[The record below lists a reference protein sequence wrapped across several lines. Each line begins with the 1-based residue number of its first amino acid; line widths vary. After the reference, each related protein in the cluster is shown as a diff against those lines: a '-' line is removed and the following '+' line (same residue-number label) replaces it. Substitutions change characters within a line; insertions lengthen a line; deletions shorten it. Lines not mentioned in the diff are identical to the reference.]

1 MPPDDLIVDPEAQTG
16 VEDRQVDDTTE
27 NQRGESGD
35 NAKTQTSAENY
46 WDPSDELWSMYLT
59 EAMKEDGQMTQNWTE
74 DTGGVLVFTGLFSAI
89 VAAFITE
96 SYKKLSPDSGD
107 QMVKLLTQLVDISA
121 GAPVVVQNS
130 PPFRAP
136 VSIVRVNVMWFLS
149 LILSLSCALLATL
162 IQEWARRYLTYAHW
176 QHRRAPRRQARIRA
190 HMFEGVENF
199 RLSQAVEAI
208 PLLLHTSVFLFFAG
222 LIDFLL
228 PINDVVAFSAL
239 GCVVVF
245 ALIYAMLTLLPSL
258 HFNCPYRTP
267 LSGITYI
274 SLQLSALNLFSIAIA
289 IEGIFHELLLEIR
302 RWSRPPDARGSQ
314 DDWPIRWRAMLE
326 DKVSTHY
333 KRLLRGQQW
342 RVELSAMEAPSSV
355 DANALHWT
363 LTTLDED
370 KKFEDFAAR
379 MPGFFDPR
387 AGAGS
392 DATSIILSL
401 MSEQSISDSILGSR
415 LRELLDTC
423 LPGSS
428 PLAEEQRKNRL
439 RVCLKSLWCCVKAYN
454 EKPEVPLASYVRA
467 IFASPEVIRWI
478 QTEKDLS
485 TRLLGRCFGALVV
498 KKLASDITSPTRTS
512 YAAIT
517 AEMACLSHILGA
529 TGEQVN
535 DWLGQD
541 GAIEL
546 ANVISLASGEL
557 KALLASGTKGVPTD
571 VVDIFAQTLSILAE
585 GIDSSLANAEVE
597 WDAGHVAQFHKIYST
612 FVNAQVPDLI
622 EMGAK
627 LRFWPQIGGS
637 RYLPQSGVGA
647 SFTDFATLL
656 KERLRTIS
664 DKLPPSSYVEKVEI
678 EIPSAELD
686 SETTP
691 SSGSPRNRA
700 GPRC

>member
-1 MPPDDLIVDPEAQTG
+1 MSPSDLHGDPEAQVD

-27 NQRGESGD
+27 KQRGD
-35 NAKTQTSAENY
+35 NTKTQASTDNY
-46 WDPSDELWSMYLT
+46 GDPSGMLWSMYLT
-59 EAMKEDGQMTQNWTE
+59 EAKKEDGQMTQNWTE

-107 QMVKLLTQLVDISA
+107 QTVALLTQLVNIST
-121 GAPVVVQNS
+121 GAPAVVQNS

-136 VSIVRVNVMWFLS
+136 ASIVRVNVMWFLS

-162 IQEWARRYLTYAHW
+162 IQQWARRYLTYGHW
-176 QHRRAPRRQARIRA
+176 QYRRAPRKQARIRT
-190 HMFEGVENF
+190 HMFEGIEKF

-208 PLLLHTSVFLFFAG
+208 PFLLHTSVFLFFAG

-245 ALIYAMLTLLPSL
+245 ALIYAILTLLPSL
-258 HFNCPYRTP
+258 HLNCPYRTP

-289 IEGIFHELLLEIR
+289 IEGMFHELLLEIR
-302 RWSRPPDARGSQ
+302 RRSRPPNVRGSQ

-326 DKVSTHY
+326 DKIITHY
-333 KRLLRGQQW
+333 ERFLRGLQW
-342 RVELSAMEAPSSV
+342 RVELCAMDAPPSV

-370 KKFEDFAAR
+370 KKFEDFASH
-379 MPGFFDPR
+379 MPGFFNPR
-387 AGAGS
+387 ADAASGS
-392 DATSIILSL
+392 DATSTILSL
-401 MSEQSISDSILGSR
+401 MSGPKSEQSTSDPILGSR

-428 PLAEEQRKNRL
+428 PLTEEQRKNRL
-439 RVCLKSLWCCVKAYN
+439 RVCPKCLWYCVKAYT

-478 QTEKDLS
+478 QTEQDLS

-498 KKLASDITSPTRTS
+498 KKLASDLTSPTRTS
-512 YAAIT
+512 FAAIT
-517 AEMACLSHILGA
+517 AEIDCISHILGA

-535 DWLGQD
+535 NWLGQD

-557 KALLASGTKGVPTD
+557 KALVASGTKGVPTD
-571 VVDIFAQTLSILAE
+571 VVDIFEQTLSILTE
-585 GIDSSLANAEVE
+585 GIDSSHADANIE
-597 WDAGHVAQFHKIYST
+597 WDADQVARFHEIYSK
-612 FVNAQVPDLI
+612 FANAQAPKV
-622 EMGAK
+622 
-627 LRFWPQIGGS
+627 
-637 RYLPQSGVGA
+637 
-647 SFTDFATLL
+647 L
-656 KERLRTIS
+656 KERLRNIS
-664 DKLPPSSYVEKVEI
+664 DKLPPSSYVEKAEI

-691 SSGSPRNRA
+691 SSGMPQKPCETQVPIDGIRDSGYATPA
-700 GPRC
+700 